1 MIKLITSLI
10 LERCFFQ
17 ILNIAKCYQL
27 YYNESDL
34 RNDPIILLGAILYCA
49 NSMEMSKVSSNFFSK
64 KAINLK
70 KKVLQRLTKLLEK

>member
-17 ILNIAKCYQL
+17 ILNIAKCYEL
-27 YYNESDL
+27 YFNESDL
-34 RNDPIILLGAILYCA
+34 RNDPIILLGAILYCT
-49 NSMEMSKVSSNFFSK
+49 NSMEISKVSSSFFSK

-70 KKVLQRLTKLLEK
+70 RKVLQRLTKLLDK